1 MDVAL
6 QQIVL
11 PFFGK
16 YDKDSQPHILDLSN
30 DQLSFDYIKWR
41 PKLVSQLQRIC
52 EQKLLQTQY
61 MKSQSMEKR
70 NKIVQIKEKF
80 EQCQWKWVPVGQY
93 KYGVF
98 KNELHDVP
106 MEWLPVLALEE
117 LETRVKRVEEQL
129 KRLTSVHA
137 LST

>member
-6 QQIVL
+6 QRVVL

-16 YDKDSQPHILDLSN
+16 YDKASQPHILDLSN

-41 PKLVSQLQRIC
+41 PKLVSQLQQIC
-52 EQKLLQTQY
+52 EQKLLQTNY
-61 MKSQSMEKR
+61 MKSQSVEKR

-80 EQCQWKWVPVGQY
+80 EQCHWKWVPVGQY

-106 MEWLPVLALEE
+106 IEWLPAFALEE
-117 LETRVKRVEEQL
+117 LENRMKRVEEQL
-129 KRLTSVHA
+129 NTLMSVHA